1 MMKALFLEYYKIRRR
16 KVWAMLTLF
25 LAAELGWAAMSMSI
39 SISRSADNA
48 TWEALIF
55 SLSSMNGLFLP
66 ILSAIVVSRICD
78 MEHKGD
84 TWKMLMTTS
93 VGRQTV
99 YAAKFFCAGSL
110 ILYGI
115 LAQVVFIAGFGMF
128 HRLAEPLPAGL
139 LLQFTAGTLIASLL
153 IIAMQQW
160 ISLAVKNQAFAL
172 CLGMLG
178 GFLGTTASLFPAAVR
193 QLVVWSYYLDLSPV
207 TYVYKASSGTYVTGS
222 MPLIQLSAALIL
234 TLVLYVAGNTHVSK
248 QSV

>member
-1 MMKALFLEYYKIRRR
+1 MTRALFLEYYKLRRR
-16 KVWAMLTLF
+16 KVWAMMTLF
-25 LAAELGWAAMSMSI
+25 LAAELGWAAMSISI

-48 TWEALIF
+48 AWEALIF

-93 VGRQTV
+93 VGRQAV
-99 YAAKFFCAGSL
+99 YAAKFVCAGSL

-128 HRLAEPLPAGL
+128 HRLSEPLPADL

-207 TYVYKASSGTYVTGS
+207 TYLYQASAGSYITGTIPVLQCIT
-222 MPLIQLSAALIL
+222 ALFI
-234 TLVLYVAGNTHVSK
+234 TLLLYMGGNAHISR
-248 QSV
+248 QAI